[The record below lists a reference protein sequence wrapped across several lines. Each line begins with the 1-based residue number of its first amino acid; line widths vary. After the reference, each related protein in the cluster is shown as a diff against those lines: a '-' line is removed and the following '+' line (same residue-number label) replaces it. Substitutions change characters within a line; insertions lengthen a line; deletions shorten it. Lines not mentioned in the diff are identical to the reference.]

1 MQVIGFPAISLLQ
14 LLPLFVGIVVD
25 HVAYQIQPEGYLCR
39 IRHEIAFLLLATL
52 VEEGKGLRF
61 GGDANVLTRIA
72 TMEDQ
77 LFALNL
83 RVDDA
88 LVEDEHLGAVAALQL
103 VVRHLELAHLAELA
117 LVVDIELREG
127 RGKI

>member
-14 LLPLFVGIVVD
+14 LLPLFVGIVVH
-25 HVAYQIQPEGYLCR
+25 HVAYQIQPEGYLCG

-72 TMEDQ
+72 TMEYQ

-83 RVDDA
+83 RIDDA